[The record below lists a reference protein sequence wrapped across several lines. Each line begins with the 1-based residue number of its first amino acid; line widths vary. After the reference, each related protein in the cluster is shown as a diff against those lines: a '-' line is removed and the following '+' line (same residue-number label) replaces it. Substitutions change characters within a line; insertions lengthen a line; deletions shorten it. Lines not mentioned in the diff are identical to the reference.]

1 MKGSEAQNIA
11 ELFKGIKNPG
21 CMCAAL
27 SPHGL
32 EPWYKGERSLSQTSA
47 KRSALCAPA
56 GSVLGSP
63 ESLPFFIPSFIWED
77 HDLSI
82 F

>member
-11 ELFKGIKNPG
+11 ELFRGIKNRG

-32 EPWYKGERSLSQTSA
+32 EPWSLSQTSA

-63 ESLPFFIPSFIWED
+63 ESPPFFIPSFIWED